1 MPLDIVV
8 AGLVAPADA
17 PPEMRELR
25 MPALEKWLARAEIA
39 RDDSRSAHDWLA
51 RPFGIARP
59 APVAA
64 IELAQSGERPA
75 GAWLRADPVHLRV
88 DREAT
93 TLHAG
98 TALDIGHDEAR
109 ALVAALQAHFR
120 DDPLEFRMASP
131 ERWYVR
137 LPVDEMPATTP
148 LDEALAR
155 GVRKS
160 WPSGGA
166 RIKWPSA
173 MTEIQMLFSAQETN
187 ASREREGRPPVNSVW
202 FWGGGELPAEVDAP
216 YTQICASDPFT
227 RGLAALSGAELIS
240 TPARLREVNAKAA
253 TLVVTDAPMAALRRA
268 DAAQWME
275 AMQRLDRDW
284 FADLG
289 ELVSK
294 FGAVRIVATSAAG
307 TLVASLSPASR
318 WRLFARRKPLAAHA

>member
-1 MPLDIVV
+1 MPLDVLV
-8 AGLVAPADA
+8 PGLIPPQDA
-17 PPEMRELR
+17 PPEVRTLR
-25 MPALEKWLARAEIA
+25 LPSLEKWLARAEIA

-51 RPFGIARP
+51 RRFGIAPP

-64 IELAQSGERPA
+64 VELARPGERPE
-75 GAWLRADPVHLRV
+75 GAWLRADPVHIRV

-98 TALDIGHDEAR
+98 SALDIGADEAQ
-109 ALVAALQAHFR
+109 ALIAALQAHFR
-120 DDPLEFRMASP
+120 DDPLEFRMTSP

-137 LPVDEMPATTP
+137 LPMEEMPATTP
-148 LDEALAR
+148 LDEALAH

-160 WPSGGA
+160 WPSGGT

-187 ASREREGRPPVNSVW
+187 ANREREGRPPVNSVW
-202 FWGGGELPAEVDAP
+202 FWGGGQVPEEVDAP
-216 YTQICASDPFT
+216 YTQICADDSFT
-227 RGLAALSGAELIS
+227 RGLAALSGAELLGA
-240 TPARLREVNAKAA
+240 PVRLREVNAKAA
-253 TLVVTDAPMAALRRA
+253 TLVVTDAPMAALRLA
-268 DAAQWME
+268 DAAQWTE
-275 AMQRLDRDW
+275 AVQRLDRDW
-284 FADLG
+284 FAHLG

-294 FGAVRIVATSAAG
+294 FGTVRVIAPSATR